1 MYSKIRALCKE
12 KKITISTLEKELG
25 FGSGTISHWKTSKGN
40 LENVLKVSQKLGVT
54 VEFLV
59 GIPNNN
65 LEKTRIEKII
75 SKISKLN
82 NKEIDQL
89 EIFLEVLG
97 DKK

>member
-1 MYSKIRALCKE
+1 MV
-12 KKITISTLEKELG
+12 LEQFHIGKLQRG
-25 FGSGTISHWKTSKGN
+25 
-40 LENVLKVSQKLGVT
+40 ENVLKVSQKLGVT

-65 LEKTRIEKII
+65 SEKTRIEKII